1 MFGGASLL
9 RLMERGNSLTPDQV
23 NNFRAGHAHA
33 GVLLLMSILYYL
45 CMAETGLSVPQRFTG
60 CGLLVLGILAQSG
73 GFFIRLA
80 PAWRRAGARIT
91 LTGAILMACAV
102 AILVYGLLQG

>member
-9 RLMERGNSLTPDQV
+9 RFMERGNALTPDQV

-33 GVLLLMSILYYL
+33 GVLILMSILYYL
-45 CMAETGLSVPQRFTG
+45 CMAETGLDAQQRLAG
-60 CGLLVLGILAQSG
+60 CGLTVLGVLAQSG
-73 GFFIRLA
+73 GFFIRMA
-80 PAWRRAGARIT
+80 PSWRRFGTRLT
-91 LTGAILMACAV
+91 LTGAVLLASAI